1 MLLIAAVGGAA
12 SQGLGVG
19 MLLAFVLGLLA
30 ANTAVALL
38 AAAGFLSA
46 RRARGLY
53 VAAGCLTAVFSLLI
67 GSYAVLGVSD
77 RLPDLQELLSLVFGA
92 PPA

>member
-1 MLLIAAVGGAA
+1 
-12 SQGLGVG
+12 

-30 ANTAVALL
+30 SNSAVALL
-38 AAAGFLSA
+38 TSAGFRSA

-53 VAAGCLTAVFSLLI
+53 VAAGGLTAVFSLLI
-67 GSYAVLGVSD
+67 GGSAVLGASD
-77 RLPDLQELLSLVFGA
+77 RLPDLQATLSLVFGA